1 MKKNQSSK
9 YRDSVPLEINKEK
22 MNNDVSP
29 TEQPTYLE
37 SQLAK
42 EIMF

>member
-1 MKKNQSSK
+1 
-9 YRDSVPLEINKEK
+9 

-42 EIMF
+42 EIMFWKMVLKG